1 MEMGSSF
8 CILNMSKRSRPVE
21 LPARP
26 VESSVLPMAVDLVA
40 PPMNFEPD
48 VSTTAPV
55 ASVAVTVSD
64 DTTVIQPSSAPG
76 AAVGSNREKFPK
88 AIAVVENIHPPS
100 PAGNRDRFRQ
110 SLMPLQVTCD
120 LSSVSADPGMRF
132 SFQGIVL
139 VVYPASNNPS
149 RRHVLLG
156 DGRGIVGLT
165 VWNTHVQ
172 AFSFSSVGQLA
183 AFTKVSLT
191 NNNGTRGLALSKESN
206 ISFSVSN
213 EHFAQIWWN
222 SIIKMPAVPAIHFHD
237 CKENSIVNVAGILGN
252 VASEHKNVRS
262 DSKEL
267 LQLQLVDR
275 TGIVMIRSW
284 NHSSSLFAHL
294 VDSPVLIQR
303 VRVTSF
309 AGMKIAEMFDGTG
322 TVIQQGDFE
331 GAQDLI
337 KFWSE

>member
-1 MEMGSSF
+1 
-8 CILNMSKRSRPVE
+8 
-21 LPARP
+21 
-26 VESSVLPMAVDLVA
+26 
-40 PPMNFEPD
+40 
-48 VSTTAPV
+48 
-55 ASVAVTVSD
+55 
-64 DTTVIQPSSAPG
+64 
-76 AAVGSNREKFPK
+76 
-88 AIAVVENIHPPS
+88 
-100 PAGNRDRFRQ
+100 
-110 SLMPLQVTCD
+110 
-120 LSSVSADPGMRF
+120 
-132 SFQGIVL
+132 
-139 VVYPASNNPS
+139 
-149 RRHVLLG
+149 
-156 DGRGIVGLT
+156 
-165 VWNTHVQ
+165 
-172 AFSFSSVGQLA
+172 
-183 AFTKVSLT
+183 
-191 NNNGTRGLALSKESN
+191 
-206 ISFSVSN
+206 
-213 EHFAQIWWN
+213 
-222 SIIKMPAVPAIHFHD
+222 MPAVPAIHFHD

>member
-1 MEMGSSF
+1 
-8 CILNMSKRSRPVE
+8 MSKRSRPVE
-21 LPARP
+21 STATM
-26 VESSVLPMAVDLVA
+26 VAVDLVG
-40 PPMNFEPD
+40 PPMIADND
-48 VSTTAPV
+48 ASSMAAV
-55 ASVAVTVSD
+55 ASSAVVVSD
-64 DTTVIQPSSAPG
+64 DITDIQPSSVSG
-76 AAVGSNREKFPK
+76 AVVGSNREKFK
-88 AIAVVENIHPPS
+88 KTIAVVENTHPPS
-100 PAGNRDRFRQ
+100 PSGNRDRFRQ

-120 LSSVSADPGMRF
+120 LSSVSSDPGMRF

-156 DGRGIVGLT
+156 DGRGVVGLT

-172 AFSFSSVGQLA
+172 AFGFSTVGQLA
-183 AFTKVSLT
+183 LFTKVSLT
-191 NNNGTRGLALSKESN
+191 INNGTRGLALSKESN

-213 EHFAQIWWN
+213 EHFAQVWWN

-237 CKENSIVNVAGILGN
+237 CKDNTIVNVAGILGN
-252 VASEHKNVRS
+252 VASEQKNVRQ

-275 TGIVMIRSW
+275 TGVIMVRSW
-284 NHSSSLFAHL
+284 NHGSSLFAHL

-322 TVIQQGDFE
+322 SVIQQGDFE

>member
-1 MEMGSSF
+1 MGSSSS
-8 CILNMSKRSRPVE
+8 IQNMSKRSRTVD
-21 LPARP
+21 LPARAVDSIAP
-26 VESSVLPMAVDLVA
+26 TMAVDLVA
-40 PPMNFEPD
+40 IPMAANID
-48 VSTTAPV
+48 ASSMAAV
-55 ASVAVTVSD
+55 ASSAVVVSD
-64 DTTVIQPSSAPG
+64 DISDNKPSSASG
-76 AAVGSNREKFPK
+76 ADVGSNREKYQK
-88 AIAVVENIHPPS
+88 TIAVVENIHPPS
-100 PAGNRDRFRQ
+100 PAGNRERFRQ

-120 LSSVSADPGMRF
+120 LSSVTSDPGLRF

-139 VVYPASNNPS
+139 VVYPASTNPM

-165 VWNTHVQ
+165 VWNAHVQ
-172 AFSFSSVGQLA
+172 AFGFSTVGQLA
-183 AFTKVSLT
+183 IFTKVSLT

-237 CKENSIVNVAGILGN
+237 CKDNTIVNVAGILGN
-252 VASEHKNVRS
+252 VTSEQKNVRS

-275 TGIVMIRSW
+275 TGIVMVRSW
-284 NHSSSLFAHL
+284 NHGSTLFAHL

-309 AGMKIAEMFDGTG
+309 GGMKIAEMFDGTG
-322 TVIQQGDFE
+322 SVIQQGDFA

>member
-1 MEMGSSF
+1 MGSSSS
-8 CILNMSKRSRPVE
+8 IQNMSKRSRTVD
-21 LPARP
+21 LPARAVDSIAP
-26 VESSVLPMAVDLVA
+26 TMAVDLVA
-40 PPMNFEPD
+40 IPMAANNDASAMAAVDSSAD
-48 VSTTAPV
+48 V
-55 ASVAVTVSD
+55 VSD
-64 DTTVIQPSSAPG
+64 DISDIKPSSASG
-76 AAVGSNREKFPK
+76 ADVGSNREKYQK
-88 AIAVVENIHPPS
+88 TIAVVENIHPPS
-100 PAGNRDRFRQ
+100 PAGNRERFRQ

-120 LSSVSADPGMRF
+120 LSSVTSDPGLRF

-139 VVYPASNNPS
+139 VVYPASTNPM

-165 VWNTHVQ
+165 VWNAHVQ
-172 AFSFSSVGQLA
+172 AFGFSTVGQLA
-183 AFTKVSLT
+183 IFTKVSLT
-191 NNNGTRGLALSKESN
+191 MNNGTRGLALSKESN

-213 EHFAQIWWN
+213 EHFARIWWN

-237 CKENSIVNVAGILGN
+237 CKDNTIVNVAGILGN
-252 VASEHKNVRS
+252 VTSEQKNVRS

-275 TGIVMIRSW
+275 TGIVMVRSW
-284 NHSSSLFAHL
+284 NHGSTLFAHL

-309 AGMKIAEMFDGTG
+309 GGMKIAEMFDGTG
-322 TVIQQGDFE
+322 SVIQQGDFA

>member
-1 MEMGSSF
+1 MGSSF
-8 CILNMSKRSRPVE
+8 CILNMSKRSRPVD
-21 LPARP
+21 LPGRP
-26 VESSVLPMAVDLVA
+26 VDSTAPTVAVDLVA
-40 PPMNFEPD
+40 PPMIGDND
-48 VSTTAPV
+48 V
-55 ASVAVTVSD
+55 ASTAAIASSAVVESD
-64 DTTVIQPSSAPG
+64 DMKDIKPSSASG
-76 AAVGSNREKFPK
+76 ADVGSNREKFK
-88 AIAVVENIHPPS
+88 KTIAVVENIHPPS

-110 SLMPLQVTCD
+110 SLMPMQVTCD
-120 LSSVSADPGMRF
+120 LSSVSSDPGLRF

-165 VWNTHVQ
+165 VWNAHVQ
-172 AFSFSSVGQLA
+172 AFGFTSVGQLA
-183 AFTKVSLT
+183 MFTKVSLT
-191 NNNGTRGLALSKESN
+191 MNNGTRGLALSKESN

-222 SIIKMPAVPAIHFHD
+222 SIIKTPAVPAIHFHD
-237 CKENSIVNVAGILGN
+237 CKDNTVVNVAGILGN
-252 VASEHKNVRS
+252 VTSEQKNVRS

-275 TGIVMIRSW
+275 TGIVMVRSW
-284 NHSSSLFAHL
+284 NHGSSLFAHL

-309 AGMKIAEMFDGTG
+309 GGMKIAEMFDGTG
-322 TVIQQGDFE
+322 SVIQPGDFA